1 MGANKKGS
9 FYYCQIRYIMHT
21 HKEIIYMK
29 VRKLFGIALLAGSL
43 LLTSCDELINNFMG
57 GNKKKSSE
65 ETSQNNGAG
74 YQGKQGATEL
84 SKEEWELAFSL
95 EEFAL
100 RRNCHL
106 QVTQDE
112 REMNLDVDNGK
123 FKIDVPT
130 YSQYPFYM
138 HFTGMSGDDIQ
149 GVQYYPNDDG
159 TYSIHEDQEKLN
171 LVMAEFGLIYLK
183 YNSFT
188 YDSSSKMYK
197 ADNYHYEIT
206 YQGRTALSLVCE
218 DCEVT
223 IEDGFPKKLAC
234 TIVEGADADRS
245 GVHYEA
251 NYSRYNAVNVE
262 IPTNGNGG
270 NNGGNGGNANAS
282 FPKFNGTE
290 ISYEQFYNKFVERAK
305 PGYQSV
311 LITANMEVGGDRQ
324 TATLSASLVDGS
336 WVIDGVDSEEL
347 SVENFIISGEMMTEL
362 GEEINDPNNNAE
374 IKIYSDN
381 DNPGYFVMTMSESA
395 LNPETGATMEVAI
408 QYHLNQYFYATA
420 QYVYGDGAFESVE
433 IQWKY

>member
-74 YQGKQGATEL
+74 YQGKQGATKL

-234 TIVEGADADRS
+234 TIVEGADGDRS

-251 NYSRYNAVNVE
+251 NYSRYNAINVE
-262 IPTNGNGG
+262 LPTVNSGGNSG
-270 NNGGNGGNANAS
+270 NNGNTGNNDEN
-282 FPKFNGTE
+282 PL
-290 ISYEQFYNKFVERAK
+290 
-305 PGYQSV
+305 P
-311 LITANMEVGGDRQ
+311 D
-324 TATLSASLVDGS
+324 VD
-336 WVIDGVDSEEL
+336 
-347 SVENFIISGEMMTEL
+347 
-362 GEEINDPNNNAE
+362 GEEIPFELFYNEYTVRVIPNYTNVTATVLLDMGTEGNYSFSYTATKVDGVWTPNDTNSSQMDFNELIFDDEMMQELQAQINNQKADV
-374 IKIYSDN
+374 K
-381 DNPGYFVMTMSESA
+381 
-395 LNPETGATMEVAI
+395 L
-408 QYHLNQYFYATA
+408 
-420 QYVYGDGAFESVE
+420 
-433 IQWKY
+433 